1 MADAMLQCVNGFWF
15 CPNGFIFCSM
25 KGNLKRHMKESHKD
39 NSCGEWIDQ
48 NPKKLMLFEANK
60 TVLDDSS
67 CLSDEDS
74 VSLEL

>member
-1 MADAMLQCVNGFWF
+1 
-15 CPNGFIFCSM
+15 
-25 KGNLKRHMKESHKD
+25 MKESHKD
-39 NSCGEWIDQ
+39 NSCGEWIGQ